1 MAQLDLTGVWLVVS
15 DDPAVAEEIRSG
27 LPAQVE
33 VVVENDARTAIKRLD
48 ALTPRVV
55 VVDLQT
61 GNAGGFGLAKDMS
74 QTARLASIP
83 VIVLLEREQDRWL
96 AQQSGAT
103 LALRK
108 PVTGEKIL
116 AAVSSVLAA

>member
-1 MAQLDLTGVWLVVS
+1 MDDIDLSGVWLVVS
-15 DDPAVAEEIRSG
+15 DDPDVAETIRSG
-27 LPAQVE
+27 LPADVE
-33 VVVENDARTAIKRLD
+33 MVVCNDGRVAIKRLEE
-48 ALTPRVV
+48 LTPRVV

-74 QTARLASIP
+74 QTARLAAIP

-103 LALRK
+103 VALRK
-108 PVTGEKIL
+108 PVTGSEIL
-116 AAVSSVLAA
+116 VAVSSVLAA

>member
-1 MAQLDLTGVWLVVS
+1 MAEVDLSGVWLVVS
-15 DDPAVAEEIRSG
+15 DDRDVAEAIRFG
-27 LPAQVE
+27 LPAKAE
-33 VVVENDARTAIKRLD
+33 VVVLNDARSAISRLD

-74 QTARLASIP
+74 QIARLASIP

-108 PVTGEKIL
+108 PVTGTEIL

>member
-1 MAQLDLTGVWLVVS
+1 VDLTGVWLVVS
-15 DDPAVAEEIRSG
+15 DDPAVGDEIRFG
-27 LPAQVE
+27 LPAEVE
-33 VVVENDARTAIKRLD
+33 LEVCNDGRVAIKRLEE
-48 ALTPRVV
+48 LTPRVV

-74 QTARLASIP
+74 QTVRLEAIP

-96 AQQSGAT
+96 AQQAGAT

-108 PVTGEKIL
+108 PVTGSQIL